1 MDEVRFEVAEWDAP
15 AYGIAEAVTVLV
27 NGRDLMEVVKEMEA
41 PCAARDGRP
50 GLAGPYAGLLPEEV
64 FLPSRRLLGEPETNY
79 AMDDPDGRIA
89 ALGCACG
96 EPGCWPLLVRI

>member
-1 MDEVRFEVAEWDAP
+1 MAWNLGMDEVRFEVAEWDAP
-15 AYGIAEAVTVLV
+15 AHGIIEAVTVVV

-41 PCAARDGRP
+41 PFAVRDGRP
-50 GLAGPYAGLLPEEV
+50 GPGGSYAGLPPEEV

-96 EPGCWPLLVRI
+96 EPGC